1 MGLVSWLSLAPHSDS
16 ESFLVVHALR
26 RMDSNKDSGR
36 LVGHTD
42 WCLLSLFDLSCVLP
56 VGGSF
61 LGPCSLPGPPVV
73 KITHAGGYCLP
84 WPGQAVSFSQLVPI
98 TAPACTPLFEPSVQ
112 HHRAP
117 EGISG
122 VS

>member
-16 ESFLVVHALR
+16 ESFLVVHASR

-42 WCLLSLFDLSCVLP
+42 WCLLSPCDLSRILP

-61 LGPCSLPGPPVV
+61 LAPCALPGPPVV
-73 KITHAGGYCLP
+73 KITHAMATVF
-84 WPGQAVSFSQLVPI
+84 PGQGGQFRLVSWFP
-98 TAPACTPLFEPSVQ
+98 
-112 HHRAP
+112 
-117 EGISG
+117 
-122 VS
+122 